1 MAFEDDSDDDLSQ
14 TDPNDNANDVSNA
27 GNSFNRNKNAVN
39 ATRVGTASWR
49 RVRPSTYDMQYH
61 QVRYFLHRITYL

>member
-1 MAFEDDSDDDLSQ
+1 MAFEDDSDDDISY
-14 TDPNDNANDVSNA
+14 TDPNYKTNDGSNA

-49 RVRPSTYDMQYH
+49 RVSTYDMQYH